1 MTTYVR
7 FIDANTVQPVP
18 QTYTWPDGTTTS
30 NFHLSPP
37 DVLARAGFLP
47 LIEGARPTPD
57 ATTFVGPP
65 TYTSDGTKVTSTYA
79 LAPLPPEVVNRA
91 TIEQALAQA
100 LPGLASIDTQ
110 LQTLSTI
117 TLSGTTAQQLAQV
130 QAALRGIGTNLRPVV
145 AGVRRAVRLLSDRLD
160 GTT

>member
-1 MTTYVR
+1 MTDVVCSDPNHASR
-7 FIDANTVQPVP
+7 QNQPGW
-18 QTYTWPDGTTTS
+18 QTILGTTD
-30 NFHLSPP
+30 LPASPAGVLC
-37 DVLARAGFLP
+37 DACAAAARAQQAQTDAVLA
-47 LIEGARPTPD
+47 
-57 ATTFVGPP
+57 
-65 TYTSDGTKVTSTYA
+65 A
-79 LAPLPPEVVNRA
+79 LAINRA

-100 LPGLASIDTQ
+100 LHGLASIDTQ

-145 AGVRRAVRLLSDRLD
+145 AGVRRAVRLLSNQLD

>member
-1 MTTYVR
+1 MT
-7 FIDANTVQPVP
+7 IDASNVTV
-18 QTYTWPDGTTTS
+18 TTTA
-30 NFHLSPP
+30 
-37 DVLARAGFLP
+37 V
-47 LIEGARPTPD
+47 EGTNLVTRD
-57 ATTFVGPP
+57 ANGNVI
-65 TYTSDGTKVTSTYA
+65 SST
-79 LAPLPPEVVNRA
+79 PLPAEVVNRA
-91 TIEQALAQA
+91 TVEQALAQA

-110 LQTLSTI
+110 LQTLSSI